1 MCERG
6 KAFFLK
12 FKLQTGYN
20 GPAKQIAMF
29 LVDGYCAETKTAYEF
44 NGCYWH
50 FCKCQQKK
58 TTEAEKRR
66 QQTAEKKMT
75 LEKLGYK
82 VITMWECDWKK
93 QRPTQPANSQ
103 GMTEKELLE
112 KILNY
117 SLFGMIQCD
126 LDIPDEKL
134 DYFSEMSLIFKSCD
148 VEIGDIGDIMASVEE
163 TQTKHVDY

>member
-1 MCERG
+1 MCDRE
-6 KAFFLK
+6 KAFFSK
-12 FKLQTGYN
+12 FKLKTGYY

-29 LVDGYCAETKTAYEF
+29 LVDGYCTETKTAYEF

-58 TTEAEKRR
+58 TAATEKQR

-75 LEKLGYK
+75 LEKLGHK

-93 QRPTQPANSQ
+93 QRPTQPPNSQ

-112 KILNY
+112 K
-117 SLFGMIQCD
+117 F
-126 LDIPDEKL
+126 
-134 DYFSEMSLIFKSCD
+134 
-148 VEIGDIGDIMASVEE
+148 
-163 TQTKHVDY
+163 